1 MKKTAVLGLSLVLVL
16 SALAACKK
24 GPAFPV
30 AGSAKA
36 QDMLTLIPADVQGVF
51 VIDAGRIMT
60 TDVVDKAIKGSKEY
74 QKYKE
79 TIDAIGLDPQKDIF
93 FAAVGVSQKPGQTE
107 TSGVGVINLKY
118 DRAKVV
124 AKVKEKSPE
133 YAESDYEGVTMFTVP
148 EKEGGTPM
156 FGAFLDASNIALGQ
170 EATVKAAVDVL
181 KGKAESLV
189 KNAAIMDLVKTA
201 NKTAMV
207 WSVFAFSP
215 DQVKQMTAGNPMLG
229 SLESLKAMTMFVDY
243 AGNKLDLEI
252 KAMTADAAKNK
263 DIADFLNGLK
273 AMGSM
278 AAGEKPEIGEILNAI
293 TVSSAPDHVKIAAT
307 MSEELIAKISAEAQ
321 KQAAD
326 KLAGQTAEAKP
337 EEPKKEEKKKI

>member
-1 MKKTAVLGLSLVLVL
+1 MKKSAVLGLSLVLAL

-24 GPAFPV
+24 GPSFPV

-36 QDMLTLIPADVQGVF
+36 EDMLTLIPSDVQGVF
-51 VIDAGRIMT
+51 VINAGRIMSA
-60 TDVVDKAIKGSKEY
+60 DVVDKAIKDNKEY

-93 FAAVGVSQKPGQTE
+93 FAAVGISQKPGQTS

-118 DRAKVV
+118 DQAKIV
-124 AKVKEKSPE
+124 AKVKEQSPE
-133 YAESDYEGVTMFTVP
+133 YTESAYEGVTLFTVP
-148 EKEGGTPM
+148 EKEGETPM

-170 EATVKAAVDVL
+170 EATVKAAVDVF
-181 KGKAESLV
+181 KGKAESVV
-189 KNAAIMDLVKTA
+189 KNAGIMDLVKTA

-215 DQVKQMTAGNPMLG
+215 DQVKQMTGGNPMLG
-229 SLESLKAMTMFVDY
+229 SLESLKAMSMFVDY
-243 AGNKLDLEI
+243 ANKKLDLEI
-252 KAMTADAAKNK
+252 KAMTTDAAKNK

-293 TVSSAPDHVKIAAT
+293 TVSSAPDHVKIAAS
-307 MSEELIAKISAEAQ
+307 MSEELITKLSAEAQ
-321 KQAAD
+321 KQAAAT
-326 KLAGQTAEAKP
+326 LAGETPVEKK
-337 EEPKKEEKKKI
+337 EEPKPKEKIKI